1 MNEMKV
7 TLELCAEDRTR
18 LDRILAALEAD
29 AILAHHPAPVAVE
42 AKKPIEKAPE
52 EPKKAEPQPQPE
64 PVKEEAKPEPTVTKA
79 DIRTKVVALVGA
91 KKKAEVEQII
101 KAYAP
106 SVTELPDDKLGEV
119 MAKLTELEVQA

>member
-18 LDRILAALEAD
+18 LDRILAALEN
-29 AILAHHPAPVAVE
+29 IGTPFSAPVEKAE
-42 AKKPIEKAPE
+42 KPVKKAPE

-64 PVKEEAKPEPTVTKA
+64 PVKEEAKPAPTVTKA
-79 DIRTKVVALVGA
+79 DIRTKVVTLVGA
-91 KKKAEVEQII
+91 KKKAEVEAII

-106 SVTELPDDKLGEV
+106 SVTELPDDKLDEV
-119 MAKLTELEVQA
+119 MQKLTELEKGVN